1 MGKIAHQT
9 LVFRTKTSHTIRA
22 TEYNIRITYTVFFFL
37 KKVDLGMILWDGQV
51 QLNEDFFH
59 IFPDLSAVIIRVI
72 SK

>member
-9 LVFRTKTSHTIRA
+9 PVFRTKTSHTIRA

-51 QLNEDFFH
+51 QLCEDLFYVKS
-59 IFPDLSAVIIRVI
+59 DL
-72 SK
+72 